1 MSTQFAGQRFFVSA
15 TPDPHG
21 AKTHLPCVLNAQM
34 TQTANALYRYQI
46 ASPRACIAERVV
58 HRDAG
63 AKERGRLVRRQVVRK
78 RRHGFS
84 RGHHVL
90 GIAAVKAEPSDFLKL
105 AEDEVAAPAGITHKA
120 VAAMPAH
127 PHTLTRLP
135 VGYTFAHR
143 IHVPSDLM
151 TWHARIVQARPE
163 TVFHHH
169 IAVADAASFDFDA
182 HLSAS
187 GLRDFAFNEFKGTIG
202 ASDLYDTHL

>member
-1 MSTQFAGQRFFVSA
+1 MPCTA
-15 TPDPHG
+15 TKSP
-21 AKTHLPCVLNAQM
+21 ALA
-34 TQTANALYRYQI
+34 TALQSALYTVMPAQRSGA
-46 ASPRACIAERVV
+46 ASS
-58 HRDAG
+58 AG
-63 AKERGRLVRRQVVRK
+63 KSSG
-78 RRHGFS
+78 S
-84 RGHHVL
+84 
-90 GIAAVKAEPSDFLKL
+90 AAT
-105 AEDEVAAPAGITHKA
+105 AGITHKA

-187 GLRDFAFNEFKGTIG
+187 GL
-202 ASDLYDTHL
+202 